1 MLLFKFQRQCC
12 AITWQISDFMTNDR
26 SGWYLPELDFFSVAL
41 LEDFRGPGPT
51 CRSFAPILDFQ
62 SFAPIFDF
70 FHVGGSGVG
79 DGNVGS
85 TSASQKFWFVPIQ
98 AKFLKIW
105 KMASNVFKFKK
116 WRPTTH
122 EDLVLEV
129 IQKNVF
135 VGENWKFAGKS
146 WKIFSGKS
154 GENRAKILCTPKNL
168 PAFTTLVGAYCLAQQ
183 CLVRYL
189 LHSDGGLDPDG
200 IPLPQIAC
208 RLPICWWHDA
218 CLSAPKTLFDLKS
231 PKDFGKK

>member
-1 MLLFKFQRQCC
+1 MRSPDKYLTLWQTTEAVGTSPSWIFSPWPCWRIFVARARLADLLRP
-12 AITWQISDFMTNDR
+12 S
-26 SGWYLPELDFFSVAL
+26 L
-41 LEDFRGPGPT
+41 
-51 CRSFAPILDFQ
+51 
-62 SFAPIFDF
+62 IFN
-70 FHVGGSGVG
+70 VGGSGVG
-79 DGNVGS
+79 DGNAGS

-122 EDLVLEV
+122 EDLFLEV